1 MRYLLTALLLPALV
15 SAQELH
21 TFKNG
26 EVADAEKL
34 NESLQYILN
43 NASGGCSVEQV
54 DNTAEITCADGTT
67 AVVPGYGTVVVYPE
81 GVEGEL
87 PSIDY
92 NTGPVVLL
100 DNNNV
105 VLGAS
110 QTIFGQPGVYWLELD
125 IGKSLYVF
133 NDDQSSAVIVAA
145 SSATSGIPYAFYLDA
160 DCSGAVFL
168 SANRY
173 LVEIDGDIY
182 TSPAELGPQNILTKA
197 KRSSNAYDYR
207 TKEFLG
213 TGDCE
218 PETNNING
226 FPGVKYTPAPE
237 ILNAAYP
244 VRLEQLP

>member
-1 MRYLLTALLLPALV
+1 LPTLV
-15 SAQELH
+15 LGQELH
-21 TFKNG
+21 TLKNG
-26 EVADAEKL
+26 EVADAEKI
-34 NESLQYILN
+34 NETHQYILN

-81 GVEGEL
+81 GIEGEL
-87 PSIDY
+87 PSTDY
-92 NTGPVVLL
+92 NTGPVVLMD
-100 DNNNV
+100 DNNI
-105 VLGAS
+105 VLGAAETVFW
-110 QTIFGQPGVYWLELD
+110 QAGVYRLELD
-125 IGKSLYVF
+125 IGKSVYVF

-145 SSATSGIPYAFYLDA
+145 SITGTGVSSAFYLDA

-168 SANRY
+168 HANNY
-173 LVEIDGDIY
+173 LVEIDGDKY
-182 TSPAELGPQNILTKA
+182 TSPAELSPQNILTKA
-197 KRSSNAYDYR
+197 RRSSDTYDYP

-218 PETNNING
+218 PEINSING
-226 FPGVKYTPAPE
+226 YPGVKYTPAAE